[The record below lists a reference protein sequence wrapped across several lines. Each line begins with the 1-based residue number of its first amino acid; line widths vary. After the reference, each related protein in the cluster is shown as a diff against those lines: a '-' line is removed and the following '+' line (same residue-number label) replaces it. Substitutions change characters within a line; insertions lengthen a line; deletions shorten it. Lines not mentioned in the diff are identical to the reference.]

1 MNLKSLL
8 IAAALAGSALASVAA
23 PVSLLPS
30 GPGMFS
36 GGFTQTVDGL
46 FVDEFTFSPASFSGL
61 VSVSLSSVSGPVS
74 FFSALLNGQGFSF
87 FPELGQ
93 PDFSFSALV
102 TNDTPLMLTVFGAV
116 LDAAGNPAGAGSY
129 AGVITAAAVVPEP
142 QSLALVLAGLA
153 MLGFAL
159 RRKQQ
164 PVKNID
170 Q

>member
-8 IAAALAGSALASVAA
+8 IAATLAGSALASVAA

-36 GGFTQTVDGL
+36 GSFTQSVDGS
-46 FVDEFTFSPASFSGL
+46 FIDEFTFSPASFSGL
-61 VSVSLSSVSGPVS
+61 VSVRLSSVSGPVS

-87 FPELGQ
+87 DPALGQ

-102 TNDTPLMLTVFGAV
+102 TNDMPLMLTVLGAV

-129 AGVITAAAVVPEP
+129 AAAITAAAVPEP

-153 MLGFAL
+153 ALGFAL

-164 PVKNID
+164 PVQNID
-170 Q
+170 R

>member
-1 MNLKSLL
+1 
-8 IAAALAGSALASVAA
+8 
-23 PVSLLPS
+23 
-30 GPGMFS
+30 MFS

-46 FVDEFTFSPASFSGL
+46 FVDEFTFNPASFSGL

-87 FPELGQ
+87 DPALGQ

-102 TNDTPLMLTVFGAV
+102 SNDMPLMLTVFGAV

-129 AGVITAAAVVPEP
+129 AAAITAAAVPEP

-153 MLGFAL
+153 ALGFAL

-164 PVKNID
+164 PEKNVD
-170 Q
+170 V

>member
-8 IAAALAGSALASVAA
+8 IAATLAGSALASVAA

-36 GGFTQTVDGL
+36 GSFTQSVDGS
-46 FVDEFTFSPASFSGL
+46 FIDEFTFSPASFSGL
-61 VSVSLSSVSGPVS
+61 VSVRLSSVSGPVS

-87 FPELGQ
+87 DPALGQ

-102 TNDTPLMLTVFGAV
+102 TNDMPLMLTVLGAV

-129 AGVITAAAVVPEP
+129 AAAITAAAVPEP

-153 MLGFAL
+153 ALGFAL

-164 PVKNID
+164 PEKNVD
-170 Q
+170 V